1 MRFFKELT
9 KRHEQDFPNY
19 SNNGGHKTNANRYSG
34 DFSEKCEKFSQT
46 RIPDFNGR
54 FFEFFLD
61 SISCNLEWLLP
72 RLHQMM
78 R

>member
-46 RIPDFNGR
+46 RIPDFRATLIHELGGK
-54 FFEFFLD
+54 
-61 SISCNLEWLLP
+61 SI
-72 RLHQMM
+72 
-78 R
+78 